1 MDRKE
6 ITPTE
11 SFSFHLRADSMQS
24 IERIAAF
31 EEEFSIQ
38 MDEHKACEEQ
48 TVEGAV
54 EFIAG

>member
-1 MDRKE
+1 M
-6 ITPTE
+6 
-11 SFSFHLRADSMQS
+11 RADSMQN

-31 EEEFSIQ
+31 EVEFNVQ
-38 MDEHKACEEQ
+38 MDERKAREMQ

>member
-1 MDRKE
+1 MNRKE
-6 ITPTE
+6 ITPTA
-11 SFSFHLRADSMQS
+11 SFSFHMRADSMQN

-31 EEEFSIQ
+31 EVEFNVQ
-38 MDEHKACEEQ
+38 MDERKAREMQ